1 LPLLLDTSIAVELLD
16 DVQRTTARVSQIDG
30 LFLSVISWIELEA
43 GIYRHNSVDP
53 KRRARLHGFLEHIEL
68 LDFTG
73 REVAAYSA
81 ILAAKGFS
89 RRLVSDRMIAATA
102 VTYGLTLATL
112 NARDFHGIPLLTVE
126 DWST

>member
-43 GIYRHNSVDP
+43 GIYRHNSVDS
-53 KRRARLHGFLEHIEL
+53 KRRARLDGFLEYVEL